1 MTRKGVQVRKV
12 RAELDGVS
20 LALVDWQEAERF
32 VRLRIEQAIRR
43 GDLGDLLK
51 PALEDLDRMGRAVQ
65 EAKQQVNAAVGRLV
79 E

>member
-1 MTRKGVQVRKV
+1 MPRKGVQVRKV
-12 RAELDGVS
+12 RAELDGVT

-65 EAKQQVNAAVGRLV
+65 EAKLQVNAAVGRLV

>member
-1 MTRKGVQVRKV
+1 MPRKGVQVRKV

-20 LALVDWQEAERF
+20 LALVDWQETERF

-65 EAKQQVNAAVGRLV
+65 EAKLQVNAAVGRLV